1 MLKGENFANTI
12 IQSIEEE
19 REREGES
26 ECVPYYSGG
35 ELICFRKLNRLRG
48 YFIIFHGLD
57 KKMRIFSKIALSDSE
72 RPTHSSQ
79 SQRCSNAKSLERG
92 EDKSIANTGA
102 DKKGANGEVSSR
114 RAD

>member
-1 MLKGENFANTI
+1 MTPNAQMFLVKLPCYRLI
-12 IQSIEEE
+12 LPLSIMAL
-19 REREGES
+19 
-26 ECVPYYSGG
+26 VYYSGG

-57 KKMRIFSKIALSDSE
+57 KKMRIFSKIGLSDSE
-72 RPTHSSQ
+72 TPTHSSQ
-79 SQRCSNAKSLERG
+79 SQRCSNAKSLEKAKTNRSQTQ
-92 EDKSIANTGA
+92 EGA